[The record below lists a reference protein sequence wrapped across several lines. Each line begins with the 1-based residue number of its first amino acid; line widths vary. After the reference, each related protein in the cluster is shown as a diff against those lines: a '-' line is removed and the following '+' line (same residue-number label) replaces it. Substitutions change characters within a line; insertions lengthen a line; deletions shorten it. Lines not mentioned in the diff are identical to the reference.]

1 MNKTELISEV
11 ARSAELT
18 KKDAEKAIKAA
29 LEIVADQLAK
39 GNKVQ
44 IIGFGTFEVHTRK
57 ARVGQNPRTKK
68 KIKIPASKAAAFK
81 SSKKLKEAVNKKKK

>member
-11 ARSAELT
+11 ARSTELT
-18 KKDAEKAIKAA
+18 KKDAEKAIKAV
-29 LEIVADQLAK
+29 LEIIADQLAK

-44 IIGFGTFEVHTRK
+44 IIGFGTFEVHERK